1 MNKKNYWSILLLGNL
16 LTLSISFILTRLLSM
31 PFKWWNVIAITT
43 SSYVVHHYLEN
54 KKKSSTLIHILAAL
68 FPINYKRA
76 SRPACSFVEY
86 YLLILL
92 LRRVLKPCSS

>member
-54 KKKSSTLIHILAAL
+54 KKK
-68 FPINYKRA
+68 
-76 SRPACSFVEY
+76 
-86 YLLILL
+86 
-92 LRRVLKPCSS
+92 